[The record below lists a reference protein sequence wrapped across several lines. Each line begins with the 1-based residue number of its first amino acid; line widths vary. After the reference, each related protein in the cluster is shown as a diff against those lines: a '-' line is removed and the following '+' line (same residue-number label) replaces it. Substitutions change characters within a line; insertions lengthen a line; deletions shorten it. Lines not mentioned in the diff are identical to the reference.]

1 MFLCCVS
8 PFEASGKV
16 IPVAPSTC
24 NYNVIFTLQNISVH
38 IHLQTNAIYSIIHIV
53 VSITSTPCDW
63 LEFENINP
71 D

>member
-24 NYNVIFTLQNISVH
+24 NYNVIFTL
-38 IHLQTNAIYSIIHIV
+38 
-53 VSITSTPCDW
+53 
-63 LEFENINP
+63 
-71 D
+71 